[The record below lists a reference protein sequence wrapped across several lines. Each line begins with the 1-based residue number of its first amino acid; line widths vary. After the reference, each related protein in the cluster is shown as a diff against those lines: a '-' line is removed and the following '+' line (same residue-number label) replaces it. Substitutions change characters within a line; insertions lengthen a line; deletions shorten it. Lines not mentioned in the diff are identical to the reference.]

1 MKKCNGTKEKGVPAI
16 IIDPKRS
23 FDKRTIAG
31 KRRELAQ
38 AKAPKAMWTTLL
50 GPCLNMIHSK
60 EL

>member
-1 MKKCNGTKEKGVPAI
+1 MIGS
-16 IIDPKRS
+16 KRS